1 MAPPKILFLSVS
13 AGAGHMRAAE
23 ALRLTAEKNLPG
35 VVTQHLDV
43 MQYVPSAMRK
53 LYTDFY
59 ILLVNSYPTV
69 WGMLYQ
75 RSADAD
81 PDGPVHKFRRAVERL
96 GTGDLRKAVNA
107 FAPDAIVC
115 THFLPAEVLTHE
127 LRHGRLNIPVW
138 VQVTDFDLHAMW
150 VIPGMTGFFAASEE
164 IAFRM
169 RANQIEPQRIHVTGI
184 PVMPAFGDLHDRREC
199 CRRFGLQPDRKT
211 IMLMGGGAG
220 VGKLDEVAG
229 MLMQLKRDFQLIV
242 LAGRNEQALA
252 RLQTLAVSHPGRL
265 IPFGFTHD
273 VAPLMACADLLITKP
288 GGLTISESLAVGV
301 PMIVYAPIAGQEE
314 RNADYLL
321 EQGAALKAID
331 TVSLE
336 YRLHELLADTARLKR
351 MRDCASN
358 VGRPRAAQNVLDTVL
373 AQLASIQ
380 PSLAVEDR

>member
-1 MAPPKILFLSVS
+1 MAQKILFLSVS

-23 ALRLTAEKNLPG
+23 ALRRTAEQNIPD
-35 VVTQHLDV
+35 VVTRHLDV
-43 MQYVPSAMRK
+43 MEYVPSAMRK

-59 ILLVNSYPTV
+59 ILLVNSYPTL

-81 PDGPVHKFRRAVERL
+81 PDGPVHKFRRAVERM
-96 GTGDLRKAVNA
+96 GTGDLRKAVSE

-150 VIPGMTGFFAASEE
+150 VIPGMTGFFAASDE

-169 RANQIEPQRIHVTGI
+169 RANQIESQRVHVTGI
-184 PVMPAFGDLHDRREC
+184 PVMPEFGEAHDREAC
-199 CRRFGLQPDRKT
+199 CRRFALEPARKT

-229 MLMQLKRDFQLIV
+229 MLMRLAHDFQLIV

-252 RLQTLAVSHPGRL
+252 KLQAIAVSHPGRL
-265 IPFGFTHD
+265 FPFGFTLE

-288 GGLTISESLAVGV
+288 GGLTTSESLAVGV

-331 TVSLE
+331 AVSLE
-336 YRLHELLADTARLKR
+336 YRVHALLTDPARLRR
-351 MRDCASN
+351 MRECAKN
-358 VGRPRAAQNVLDTVL
+358 IGRPHAARDVLSTVL
-373 AQLASIQ
+373 TQLALS
-380 PSLAVEDR
+380 PSRQADAIR

>member
-1 MAPPKILFLSVS
+1 MAPTKILFLSVS

-59 ILLVNSYPTV
+59 ILLVNSYPAL

-81 PDGPVHKFRRAVERL
+81 PDGPIHKFRRAVERL

-127 LRHGRLNIPVW
+127 LRHGRLHIPVW

-169 RANQIEPQRIHVTGI
+169 RANKIEPQRIHVTGI
-184 PVMPAFGDLHDRREC
+184 PVMPAFGDSHDRLEC
-199 CRRFGLQPDRKT
+199 CQRFGLQPKRRT

-220 VGKLDEVAG
+220 VGRLDEVAG
-229 MLMQLKRDFQLIV
+229 MLMQLEHDFQLIV

-252 RLQTLAVSHPGRL
+252 RLRMLAVEHPERL
-265 IPFGFTHD
+265 FPFGFTTD

-288 GGLTISESLAVGV
+288 GGLTISESLAVGI

-331 TVSLE
+331 MVSLE
-336 YRLHELLADTARLKR
+336 YRLNELLADTARLER
-351 MRDCASN
+351 MRDCARSI
-358 VGRPRAAQNVLDTVL
+358 GRPRAARDVLDTVL
-373 AQLASIQ
+373 VHLAPIQ
-380 PSLAVEDR
+380 SRISAEIL

>member
-1 MAPPKILFLSVS
+1 MATPKILFLSVS

-23 ALRLTAEKNLPG
+23 ALRLTAEKNFPG

-59 ILLVNSYPTV
+59 ILLVNSYPTL

-169 RANQIEPQRIHVTGI
+169 RANQIEARRIHVTGI
-184 PVMPAFGDLHDRREC
+184 PVMPAFGDPHDRGEC
-199 CRRFGLQPDRKT
+199 RQRFGLQPDRKT

-229 MLMQLKRDFQLIV
+229 MLMRLEHDFQLIV

-252 RLQTLAVSHPGRL
+252 KLQTLAASHPERL
-265 IPFGFTHD
+265 FPFGFTHD
-273 VAPLMACADLLITKP
+273 VAPLMACADLLITKS
-288 GGLTISESLAVGV
+288 GGLTISESLALGV

-331 TVSLE
+331 MVSLE
-336 YRLHELLADTARLKR
+336 YRLDELLADTARLER
-351 MRDCASN
+351 MRDCARN
-358 VGRPRAAQNVLDTVL
+358 IGRPRAARDVLDIVL
-373 AQLASIQ
+373 AQIASLKPCIGAESQ
-380 PSLAVEDR
+380 